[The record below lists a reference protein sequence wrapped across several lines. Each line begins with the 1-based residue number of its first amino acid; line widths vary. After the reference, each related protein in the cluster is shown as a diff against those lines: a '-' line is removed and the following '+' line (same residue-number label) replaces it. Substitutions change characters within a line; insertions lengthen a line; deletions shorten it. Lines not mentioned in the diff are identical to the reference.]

1 MFELWCWKRL
11 LRVHLTTRRSNQS
24 MLKDIIPE
32 YSLEGLILKLQYFG
46 QLYAKGQ
53 LTGKDPNAA
62 KDYRQ
67 KGKAAA
73 KNEMV
78 R

>member
-1 MFELWCWKRL
+1 MK
-11 LRVHLTTRRSNQS
+11 N
-24 MLKDIIPE
+24 
-32 YSLEGLILKLQYFG
+32 
-46 QLYAKGQ
+46 Q

-78 R
+78 RQHHGLNGHEFEQTLGDSGGQRTLCASVHRVTKSQT